1 MATDSH
7 LLHKVPVD
15 QGIWIS
21 KVDCVV
27 LFFRDN
33 KLAVGLQEE
42 LLVERLMSPLVPF
55 PPVAMSIPIKMA
67 CLATGFKS
75 EVQ

>member
-1 MATDSH
+1 MKDARPTKDMPAAGDLCCCRWVQTDWARGHFMAANAH
-7 LLHKVPVD
+7 LFHKVPVD

-33 KLAVGLQEE
+33 KLAVGL
-42 LLVERLMSPLVPF
+42 
-55 PPVAMSIPIKMA
+55 
-67 CLATGFKS
+67 
-75 EVQ
+75 